1 MAERVGVEPTSPV
14 LPGYPLSRRA
24 LSTTQTPLR
33 GGSAILAEAR
43 RRGNAG
49 PAKDLTQRTQ
59 SSDTEVTEN
68 EWRALLAAIP
78 DAKWQECR
86 DSLPILD
93 ICRTK
98 PGGQFTL
105 FEANGDQG
113 QDPPGA

>member
-49 PAKDLTQRTQ
+49 PAKDLTQRMRR
-59 SSDTEVTEN
+59 SDTEVTEKQVAGSTSCQS
-68 EWRALLAAIP
+68 RCGIARIP
-78 DAKWQECR
+78 GLGAGNRCMH
-86 DSLPILD
+86 
-93 ICRTK
+93 
-98 PGGQFTL
+98 
-105 FEANGDQG
+105 
-113 QDPPGA
+113 DPNTGA